1 MSIIGEEVLNY
12 RKKYRGLIGIK
23 SKIPIKDE
31 SILSLVYTPGVAEP
45 CKEIYKDPRR
55 SFDYTCRGNTVA
67 IVTDGSAVLGLGNLG
82 PKAALPVIECKS
94 VIFKTFSGVDAFPI
108 CLDTQ
113 DTDEIIKTVNLLAPT
128 FGAIC
133 MEDISA
139 PKCFT
144 IQHHLRE
151 SMNVCVFHNDQHAA
165 AIEVLA
171 GLINAAKVVEKDIHD
186 MKIAISGAGAA
197 GITVAN
203 MLINVGVRDIILSDT
218 HGIIYKYRME
228 GMNWAKLAI
237 ARKTNRE
244 DKKGGLSDAIIGA
257 DAFIGLS
264 TGDIISAE
272 MISTMASDPIVFA
285 LSVPEPEI
293 MPDEAKRGGAKVI
306 ATGRSD
312 FPNEINTALVF
323 PGFFRGILDVAAR
336 NINFTIMRA
345 ASNALAGLVKDNEL
359 HPDFII
365 PRVFD
370 FQSPIAIAEAVAQAA
385 IETGEARKRVE
396 HGEIRKRMEGF
407 IYEGHFPLLPE
418 DEDKVKDDS
427 LNKRSLELHRRH
439 RGVIEINSK
448 IPIRDSNI
456 LSSLYLPPC
465 AAIPS
470 EEIAKDPMKVYDY
483 TCKNNLVAIVTDG
496 SAVLGLG
503 NIGPR
508 AALPVMEGKA
518 ILFYTMAGVEAF
530 PICVSASDPDEISD
544 IVINISP
551 TFGGVNLEDISAPR
565 CFSIEERLK
574 RETDIPIF
582 HDDQHG
588 TAVVVLAGL
597 INALKLI
604 GKDMADIRV
613 VINGAGA
620 AGTAVTNI
628 LNFSGIKD
636 IVICDSVGIIYKGRD
651 KGMNWMKE
659 ELAEITNP
667 ENIKGGLEEAIKGR
681 DVFIGLSIAGLL
693 NREMVR
699 SMSKDPIVFAL
710 ANPVPEIMPEEAIA
724 GGARIVA
731 TGRSDFPNQ
740 VNNSLAFPG
749 IFRGALDVRA
759 KGVNREMKI
768 AAAHAIAESIPENKL
783 RPDYIIP
790 KGLDFHVPP
799 RVAASVAK
807 TAMDTG
813 QARIEVDPEMVARH
827 TENFIYEGDLNLI

>member
-1 MSIIGEEVLNY
+1 VSITDEEALNY
-12 RKKYRGLIGIK
+12 RKKYRGVIGIK

-45 CKEIYKDPRR
+45 CKEIYKDPKK

-67 IVTDGSAVLGLGNLG
+67 IITDGSAVLGLGNLG
-82 PKAALPVIECKS
+82 PKPVLPVIECKS
-94 VIFKTFSGVDAFPI
+94 VIFKTFGGVDAFPI
-108 CLDTQ
+108 CLNTQ

-151 SMNVCVFHNDQHAA
+151 SMSICVFHNDQHAA

-171 GLINAAKVVEKDIHD
+171 GLINAAKVVGKNIND
-186 MKIAISGAGAA
+186 MKIVISGAGAA

-203 MLINVGVRDIILSDT
+203 MLVNVGVKDIILSDT

-228 GMNWAKLAI
+228 GMNWAKSAI

-244 DKKGGLSDAIIGA
+244 NKKGALSDAIIGA
-257 DAFIGLS
+257 DTFIGLS
-264 TGDIISAE
+264 TGNIVSAE
-272 MISTMASDPIVFA
+272 MISTMAKDPIVFA

-306 ATGRSD
+306 ATGGAD

-336 NINFTIMRA
+336 NINFTIMKA

-359 HPDFII
+359 QPDFII
-365 PRVFD
+365 PKVFD
-370 FQSPIAIAEAVAQAA
+370 FQVAIAIAEAVAQAA
-385 IETGEARKRVE
+385 IKTGEARRSVE
-396 HGEIRKRMEGF
+396 PGEIRKRMEGF
-407 IYEGHFPLLPE
+407 IYEGHFPLLA
-418 DEDKVKDDS
+418 EDKVKDAS
-427 LNKRSLELHRRH
+427 LSKKSLELHRRH

-465 AAIPS
+465 AAKPS

-503 NIGPR
+503 NIGPQ

-530 PICVSASDPDEISD
+530 PICISTSDPDEISD

-551 TFGGVNLEDISAPR
+551 TFGGINLEDISAPR

-574 RETDIPIF
+574 NETDIPIF

-597 INALKLI
+597 INALKLA

-620 AGTAVTNI
+620 AGTAVTSI
-628 LNFSGIKD
+628 LKFSGIKD
-636 IVICDSVGIIYKGRD
+636 IVICDSIGVIYKDRD
-651 KGMNWMKE
+651 KKMNWMKE

-667 ENIKGGLEEAIKGR
+667 DNIKGGLEEAIKGR
-681 DVFIGLSIAGLL
+681 DVFIGLSAAGVL
-693 NREMVR
+693 NREMVI

-710 ANPVPEIMPEEAIA
+710 ANPVPEIMPEEAISA
-724 GGARIVA
+724 GAKIIA

-759 KGVNREMKI
+759 KGINREMKI
-768 AAAHAIAESIPENKL
+768 AAAHAIAGSISDNNLK
-783 RPDYIIP
+783 PDYIIP

-799 RVAASVAK
+799 RVAAAVAMA
-807 TAMDTG
+807 AMETG

-827 TENFIYEGDLNLI
+827 TENFIYEGDLNLIS